1 MKRADVVE
9 AMARAIEAI
18 AWNDDPSGEP
28 LNAHEDAAELAQAAL
43 AAQEALGL
51 VLVPAVDEAAL
62 VEIADDCGWSLSICF
77 GHGDKNR
84 DRMHAYSDAL
94 RAMLAASPIAGA
106 PE

>member
-1 MKRADVVE
+1 MKREDMVE

-43 AAQEALGL
+43 SAIEAHGL
-51 VLVPAVDEAAL
+51 AVVPVAPTEEMIGEGYSAG
-62 VEIADDCGWSLSICF
+62 ADMHGRDIWS
-77 GHGDKNR
+77 
-84 DRMHAYSDAL
+84 
-94 RAMLAASPIAGA
+94 AMLAASPIAGA